1 MAAVSP
7 FGHLPAAPIC
17 GYWRTSEL
25 FPELVRRVPILVYL
39 RAANPDMKIA
49 ACRDSWSVVS
59 RSTNDLEHG
68 SIFGG
73 KTANGRTI
81 GTVENFPTKEAAWQA
96 VRNKRTQPRK
106 PSARSL
112 GTLITQYRDER
123 MPKRQSTRR
132 GYNTWLET
140 LNKEN

>member
-25 FPELVRRVPILVYL
+25 LPELVRRVPILVYL
-39 RAANPDMKIA
+39 RAANRDMKIA
-49 ACRDSWSVVS
+49 ACRDSWPVVS

-73 KTANGRTI
+73 KTANGIPEQSAPSRI
-81 GTVENFPTKEAAWQA
+81 F
-96 VRNKRTQPRK
+96 QPRR
-106 PSARSL
+106 PL
-112 GTLITQYRDER
+112 GRL
-123 MPKRQSTRR
+123 
-132 GYNTWLET
+132 
-140 LNKEN
+140 